1 MLLVTERLMERTL
14 LAKLLVSEGEEGGE
28 EDFSSWTFHYIL
40 SKYKCSINV
49 FRNTYYYTVL
59 RTTVVVT

>member
-28 EDFSSWTFHYIL
+28 EDFSSWTFH
-40 SKYKCSINV
+40 
-49 FRNTYYYTVL
+49 
-59 RTTVVVT
+59 